1 MKGTEME
8 QTQEFAGLIHLWQS
22 WAVAAILLLIAE
34 LLYGGTFLFFFPLG
48 LASATL
54 SIVLFLEEELALLLS
69 IEITDWRFELIAF
82 ACLSECY
89 GLLINSLL
97 RRSRTQKRDINRY

>member
-1 MKGTEME
+1 ME

-54 SIVLFLEEELALLLS
+54 SILLFLEEELALLLS

-82 ACLSECY
+82 ACLSVCY

>member
-1 MKGTEME
+1 
-8 QTQEFAGLIHLWQS
+8 
-22 WAVAAILLLIAE
+22 VAE
-34 LLYGGTFLFFFPLG
+34 LGCSCNIAAHSRIIIWRDIFIFLPLG

-82 ACLSECY
+82 ACLSVCY